1 MTISIKKPE
10 LLMISDEEKG
20 GISFGANQEWYKKSW
35 NKEAG
40 CGPTCASIISAY
52 LAMTSEKCQALY
64 DSQSLKRDDFL
75 EHMDELFHYVTPGVM
90 GVNHVDKFVKGML
103 EFAGDK
109 GVALTPHVISVENM
123 FKKDRKPEQLKAFVE
138 EALSADSPI
147 AFLNLSRG
155 EETRLQ
161 GWHWITITEAAIHP
175 NSIIAVASDEGIKR
189 EFDLMLWYMTTR
201 MHGGLI
207 YFT

>member
-10 LLMISDEEKG
+10 LLTITNEGKG
-20 GISFGANQEWYKKSW
+20 ENSFGANQEWYKKSW

-52 LAMTSEKCQALY
+52 LAMTREKYEALY
-64 DSQSLKRDDFL
+64 HEKSLNKDDFIN
-75 EHMDELFHYVTPGVM
+75 HMDELFRYVTPGVM
-90 GVNHVDKFVKGML
+90 GVNHIDKFIRGML
-103 EFAGDK
+103 DYAKDK
-109 GVALTPHVISVENM
+109 GVKLTPHSFSVENM
-123 FKKDRKPEQLKAFVE
+123 FQKDRKPEQLKAFVE
-138 EALSADSPI
+138 EALSADCPI

-155 EETRLQ
+155 EETKLQ
-161 GWHWITITEAAIHP
+161 GWHWITITEA
-175 NSIIAVASDEGIKR
+175 SIQENNVIAFASDEGHKI

-207 YFT
+207 YFS